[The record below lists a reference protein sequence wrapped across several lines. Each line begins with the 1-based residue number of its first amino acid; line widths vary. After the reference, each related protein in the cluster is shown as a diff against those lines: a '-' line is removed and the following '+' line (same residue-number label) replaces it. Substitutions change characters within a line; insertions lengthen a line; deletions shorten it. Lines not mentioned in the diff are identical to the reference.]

1 MPKEEWVWNLDLV
14 ACDPDDTRV
23 IDIVAELMGVNFQT
37 AFVAVKAQ
45 PITVLE
51 RVSENEADAARTRLE
66 AVGVTVSKLQPVK
79 RSELVTLKLPES
91 VRDARKLLGAIWTVV
106 GGNRRKIA
114 EEYPTAK
121 EAPEQL
127 YEAAQVTEGDLRD
140 VDGAIKLYRETAE
153 KFSAHKLGRKA
164 ADRAE
169 KLESKKGA

>member
-114 EEYPTAK
+114 EEYRVSRTVSGLTKDVAD
-121 EAPEQL
+121 QL
-127 YEAAQVTEGDLRD
+127 IALLRTMGYEAEPIEEG
-140 VDGAIKLYRETAE
+140 GE
-153 KFSAHKLGRKA
+153 
-164 ADRAE
+164 
-169 KLESKKGA
+169 

>member
-114 EEYPTAK
+114 EEYRVSRTVSGLTKDVAD
-121 EAPEQL
+121 QL
-127 YEAAQVTEGDLRD
+127 IALLRTMAYEAEPIEEG
-140 VDGAIKLYRETAE
+140 GE
-153 KFSAHKLGRKA
+153 
-164 ADRAE
+164 
-169 KLESKKGA
+169 